1 MTYTIDLRAKSNKL
15 KQQGRI
21 VPDEFSNKHFASKK
35 VGMEE
40 LAKKLQAAKKKV
52 QELRKQKYPDQDKI
66 ERAELI
72 VARLQETLQ
81 NEGR

>member
-66 ERAELI
+66 DRAEVI
-72 VARLQETLQ
+72 VAQLEWTLEK
-81 NEGR
+81 EGR

>member
-52 QELRKQKYPDQDKI
+52 QELRNQKYPDQDKI
-66 ERAELI
+66 ERAEVI
-72 VARLQETLQ
+72 VAQLEWTLEK
-81 NEGR
+81 EGR

>member
-1 MTYTIDLRAKSNKL
+1 MTYTIDSRAKSNKL

-21 VPDEFSNKHFASKK
+21 VPDGFSNKHFASKK

-52 QELRKQKYPDQDKI
+52 EELRNQKYPDQDKI
-66 ERAELI
+66 ERAEII
-72 VARLQETLQ
+72 VAQLEWTLEK
-81 NEGR
+81 EGR